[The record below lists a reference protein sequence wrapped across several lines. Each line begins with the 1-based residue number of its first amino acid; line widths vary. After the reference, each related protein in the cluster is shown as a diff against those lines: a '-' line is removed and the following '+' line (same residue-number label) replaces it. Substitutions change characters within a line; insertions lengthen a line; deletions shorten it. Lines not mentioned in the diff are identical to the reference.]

1 MLRRLPAAAAILA
14 LAAAC
19 STGDPVTTPAAD
31 ADVVVASFDFAESQ
45 VVAEIYAL
53 ALEDEGL
60 SVRRELSLGPRE
72 LVLPALRA
80 GLVDLVPEYTGS
92 ALRAVAPDGPV
103 PGAPAAAVEQLRAAL
118 APWGL
123 VALSPAPASNQN
135 AFAVGR
141 DLADERSLR
150 DLSDLRPLAG
160 RLVLGGPAE
169 CVQRPLCLP
178 GLREV
183 YGLRFA
189 DFVPLEGAAQVVQ
202 AMADGVVDVG
212 VLFSTDPALARGSLI
227 ALGDD
232 RGLQPADELVP
243 VVRAAALADPRVEEV
258 LGKVSAALTTE
269 ALRFLNWRVAE
280 AGTTVADEARG
291 WLHRQGIVER

>member
-1 MLRRLPAAAAILA
+1 VLRRLPAAAAILA
-14 LAAAC
+14 LVAAC
-19 STGDPVTTPAAD
+19 STGDAVTEQAAD

-92 ALRAVAPDGPV
+92 SLRAVAPDGPL
-103 PGAPAAAVEQLRAAL
+103 PEGPAAVAQLRAAL

-135 AFAVGR
+135 AFAVR
-141 DLADERSLR
+141 RELAADRSLR
-150 DLSDLRPLAG
+150 DLSDLAPLAG
-160 RLVLGGPAE
+160 QLVLGGPAE

-178 GLREV
+178 GLRET

-189 DFVPLEGAAQVVQ
+189 DFVPLEGAAQVAQ
-202 AMADGVVDVG
+202 AMADGVIDVG
-212 VLFSTDPALARGSLI
+212 VLFSTDPVLARGALV

-232 RGLQPADELVP
+232 RGLQPAEDVVP
-243 VVRAAALADPRVEEV
+243 VVRAATLADRRVEEV
-258 LGKVSAALTTE
+258 LAEVSAALTTE

-280 AGTTVADEARG
+280 AGTTLTDEARG